1 MPHLHVIKPYEVVSC
16 HDDRHENYPTKR
28 KLSKPPHRLPASVWF
43 LLFWCGSRG
52 SPAIVQPIVPFFSVA
67 TGLRIPAFRNA
78 CAQIRPLVRPAQRPA
93 PRGPQL
99 DPGPQHQWDD
109 WKWQQQNAIR
119 SVSQLRH
126 LLPFTRD
133 ELEAI
138 GKLETEYKLMIQCIR
153 QHSEI
158 KDV

>member
-1 MPHLHVIKPYEVVSC
+1 
-16 HDDRHENYPTKR
+16 
-28 KLSKPPHRLPASVWF
+28 
-43 LLFWCGSRG
+43 
-52 SPAIVQPIVPFFSVA
+52 
-67 TGLRIPAFRNA
+67 
-78 CAQIRPLVRPAQRPA
+78 A

-138 GKLETEYKLMIQCIR
+138 GKLETEYKLMIQCMYRKAMCNLNSCYCLNIFQNCR
-153 QHSEI
+153 I
-158 KDV
+158 DN